1 MNTGTILRTTAHR
14 SIPLPEGEWVMR
26 QSWQELLFAH
36 WPVDAQ
42 TVRPLIPSALTLD
55 TFEREAWIGIVP
67 FQMREVCPRGIPAL
81 PWLSESPEINVR
93 TYVTVQGVPGVYFF
107 SLDAANP
114 LFVALARA
122 LFSLPYFHARMSIL
136 RQSDTVDYRSRRAHA
151 EGLPAE
157 YHARYRPI
165 APVAYA
171 VPGSLPFWLTERYCL
186 YTVDKRGQVYRVDI
200 HHGPWP
206 LQEAELETFR
216 DTMAQSH
223 GILLP
228 DTAPLLHYAQQQN
241 TLAWLPC
248 RVELSRR

>member
-1 MNTGTILRTTAHR
+1 MDTGTILQNTAHR
-14 SIPLPEGEWVMR
+14 HTSLPEGEWIMR

-36 WPVDAQ
+36 WPIAAQ
-42 TVRPLIPSALTLD
+42 DLRPLIPPALTLD
-55 TFEREAWIGIVP
+55 TFERDAWVGIVP
-67 FQMREVCPRGIPAL
+67 FQMREVCPRGVPAL
-81 PWLSESPEINVR
+81 PWFSESPEINVR
-93 TYVTVQGVPGVYFF
+93 TYVTVQGIPGVYFF

-122 LFSLPYFHARMSIL
+122 LFSLPYFRARMSIL
-136 RQSDTVDYRSRRAHA
+136 RQDDIIDYRSRRTHA
-151 EGLPAE
+151 EGSPAE

-171 VPGSLPFWLTERYCL
+171 TPGSLPFWLTERYCL

-206 LQEAELETFR
+206 LQAAELETFR
-216 DTMAQSH
+216 DTMAQTH

-228 DTAPLLHYAQQQN
+228 DTAPLLHYAQQQD
-241 TLAWLPC
+241 TLAWLA
-248 RVELSRR
+248 RKIE